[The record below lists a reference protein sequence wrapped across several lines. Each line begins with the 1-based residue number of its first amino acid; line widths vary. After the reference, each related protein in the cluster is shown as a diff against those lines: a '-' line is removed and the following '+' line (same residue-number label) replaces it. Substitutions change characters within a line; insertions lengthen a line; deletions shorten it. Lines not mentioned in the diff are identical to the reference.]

1 MENNNENLNSEQK
14 MAEVKAWLAYADMD
28 FNTADHLLNGA
39 FYPLPLEIICYHS
52 QQAAEKA
59 VKAVIVYFGNRGG
72 MPKVHDISF
81 LMNQVHNAV
90 KEKTGVEI
98 PETLLDYA
106 DNLTKYGV
114 MPRYPNEIEVDEYMA
129 KTAVAQASE
138 ILDWAKSVI
147 YAA

>member
-1 MENNNENLNSEQK
+1 MEKDKENLNSEQK
-14 MAEVKAWLAYADMD
+14 MTEVKAWLSYADMD
-28 FNTADHLLNGA
+28 FQTADHLLNGA

-72 MPKVHDISF
+72 LPKVHDISF

-98 PETLLDYA
+98 SETLLDYA

-114 MPRYPNEIEVDEYMA
+114 IPRYPNEMEVDEYMA
-129 KTAVAQASE
+129 KTAVAQAAE
-138 ILDWAKSVI
+138 ILGWAKSIVK
-147 YAA
+147 